1 MQEQKATSEQ
11 RLENAKERLKD
22 ALTNLD
28 SLIRKQNERLKE
40 EKAIRTEVI
49 RDLDKYIDN
58 LETIL
63 QNNG

>member
-28 SLIRKQNERLKE
+28 SLIRKQNERLKDE
-40 EKAIRTEVI
+40 EAIRTEVI

>member
-28 SLIRKQNERLKE
+28 SLIRKQNERLKD

>member
-1 MQEQKATSEQ
+1 MQEQQATSEE

-28 SLIRKQNERLKE
+28 SLIKKQNERLKE

-63 QNNG
+63 QKNG